1 MIDAPKKRQWLQFCL
16 EINQVTSKIG
26 NNKQTNL
33 STTIMETVQK
43 WFFNLL
49 GPPSMGLEVPES
61 GQETLILAVR

>member
-49 GPPSMGLEVPES
+49 GPPSMDLEVPES

>member
-33 STTIMETVQK
+33 STTIMETPK
-43 WFFNLL
+43 TGRIDAATDSFFL
-49 GPPSMGLEVPES
+49 
-61 GQETLILAVR
+61 QCCK